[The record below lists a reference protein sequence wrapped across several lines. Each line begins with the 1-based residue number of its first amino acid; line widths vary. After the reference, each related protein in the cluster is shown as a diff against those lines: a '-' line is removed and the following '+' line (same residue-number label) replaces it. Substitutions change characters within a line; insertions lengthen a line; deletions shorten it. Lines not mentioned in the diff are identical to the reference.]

1 MTTFVLRFSQQY
13 ENMAKGADPIIDSW
27 PLMGSPTTVLTIA
40 ACYLLFVLHVGP
52 RWMQNRKPIE
62 LKAAL
67 ISYNAAQ
74 VVFST
79 VLCVQPFFFGGIS
92 NMFTVSCHAS
102 SSSNSNNTTDNDL
115 QLTIWKCTWWYF
127 VLKLVELLDTVF
139 FVLRKKQNQVSFLHV
154 YHHTIMAVFTWGY
167 LKYLPGTQGAFLGF
181 VNSFV
186 HIVMYTYYLIAALGP
201 RYHKYLWW
209 KKYMTTLQL
218 TQFGIMLV
226 YLFLII
232 TFQCSVPR
240 SLSFFFV
247 INVTI
252 FLFLFGNFYRKAYG
266 AAGKQAAMK
275 KGQ

>member
-1 MTTFVLRFSQQY
+1 MTGFVVTFSKQY
-13 ENMAKGADPIIDSW
+13 ENMSEGADPIIDHW
-27 PLMGSPTTVLTIA
+27 PLMGSPTPVLIIA
-40 ACYLLFVLHVGP
+40 GCYLLFVLHLGP
-52 RWMQNRKPIE
+52 RWMQQRKPLE

-67 ISYNAAQ
+67 IAYNAAQ
-74 VVFST
+74 VVCST
-79 VLCVQPFFFGGIS
+79 VLCVQPFFFGGLGH
-92 NMFTVSCHAS
+92 MFSVSCHA
-102 SSSNSNNTTDNDL
+102 NSVVNSDL
-115 QLTIWKCTWWYF
+115 QLTIWKCTWWYL

-154 YHHTIMAVFTWGY
+154 YHHTIMVVFTWGY

-201 RYHKYLWW
+201 QYHKYLWW

-218 TQFGIMLV
+218 MQFGIMLV

-252 FLFLFGNFYRKAYG
+252 FLFLFWNFYRKAYS
-266 AAGKQAAMK
+266 GKQLPAMK
-275 KGQ
+275 KEL